1 MDLVSVLYWVWLGF
15 DSDFDSISRHGPK
28 KETSFAYI
36 NMALSALL
44 PFGIASCL
52 GIDGLGLGLVLGL
65 PPPPL
70 HSTPD
75 QLSSEK

>member
-1 MDLVSVLYWVWLGF
+1 
-15 DSDFDSISRHGPK
+15 
-28 KETSFAYI
+28 
-36 NMALSALL
+36 MALSALL

-65 PPPPL
+65 PPPPRL